1 MALKLSAKEIR
12 YIALFENLT
21 AAVVKDC
28 IVDEKNNRVIFV
40 VKKGDVGVAIGRK
53 GSNIQK
59 VRQSIGKKVDV
70 VEYSEDPREFV
81 RNILHP
87 LRVQD
92 VSIADGSGKKVAK
105 VKIDVR
111 DKAELT
117 ALGNKKLDKARML
130 AQRHHQMDISIL

>member
-1 MALKLSAKEIR
+1 MVLKLSAKEIR

-21 AAVVKDC
+21 DAVIKDC
-28 IVDEKNNRVIFV
+28 IVVESDNRVIFV
-40 VKKGDVGVAIGRK
+40 VKKGDMGIAIGRK

-70 VEYSEDPREFV
+70 VEYSEDPREFI
-81 RNILHP
+81 RNLLHP

-92 VSIADGSGKKVAK
+92 ISIVDGAGKKIAK
-105 VKIDVR
+105 VKMDAG
-111 DKAELT
+111 DKAELK
-117 ALGNKKLDKARML
+117 ALGNKKLEKARML